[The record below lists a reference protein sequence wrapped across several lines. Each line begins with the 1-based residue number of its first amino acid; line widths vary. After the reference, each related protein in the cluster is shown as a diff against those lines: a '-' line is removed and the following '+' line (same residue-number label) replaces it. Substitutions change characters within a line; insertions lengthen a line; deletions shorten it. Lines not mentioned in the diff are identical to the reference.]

1 MSISTKN
8 VLKLHLILIGFLFG
22 FDSGAQNPYQTKS
35 FADRLVFEGIV
46 GVQFGTFTAI
56 ETSPMVGYKVTDD
69 FVAGVG
75 LTYQYSKYDNFY
87 MNTENGSLSDR
98 KINIFGGRLFTRYYF
113 SSIFEGLGL
122 LSGLFAHA
130 EYEYL
135 TYNENYKVDSN
146 GKFVDVYGIPYS
158 TGNEHLRVPG
168 FLIGGG
174 LNQSIGGRAYGSILI
189 LYNLNETNKT
199 PYSNPVFRIGFGFG
213 I

>member
-1 MSISTKN
+1 MSISTKD
-8 VLKLHLILIGFLFG
+8 VLKLHLIIIGVLF
-22 FDSGAQNPYQTKS
+22 SVNATAQNPYQKKS
-35 FADRLVFEGIV
+35 FADRLIFEGII
-46 GVQFGTFTAI
+46 GAQFGTITAI
-56 ETSPMVGYKVTDD
+56 EASPLVGYKLTDD
-69 FVAGVG
+69 FIAGIG

-98 KINIFGGRLFTRYYF
+98 SINIIGGRLFSRYYF
-113 SSIFEGLGL
+113 SNLFEGLGL

-135 TYNENYKVDSN
+135 TYNVNYKVDPN
-146 GKFVDVYGIPYS
+146 GKYVDVYGIPYS
-158 TGNEHLRVPG
+158 TGNEHLQVPG

-189 LYNLNETNKT
+189 LYNLNETNNT